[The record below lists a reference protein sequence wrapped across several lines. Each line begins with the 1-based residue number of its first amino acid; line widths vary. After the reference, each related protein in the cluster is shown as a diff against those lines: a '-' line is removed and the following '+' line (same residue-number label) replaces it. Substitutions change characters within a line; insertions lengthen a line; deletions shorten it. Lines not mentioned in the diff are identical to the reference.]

1 LLLRLWAGF
10 MATAL
15 RCYAAGSGRRP
26 LLVVLDCKGGADSRR
41 VADRTR
47 RVLRDAGARGTAI
60 WPDEAS
66 LSIWDLPPERL
77 TTTLLDL
84 IEHGSGW
91 QSAVIPAGL
100 PGVAEPAAPAV
111 PPDAGPPGAAGPA
124 GPAVLPDA
132 GPLLDEAFGPE
143 SR

>member
-15 RCYAAGSGRRP
+15 RRCAAGTGGRP

-47 RVLRDAGARGTAI
+47 RVLRDAGARATAI

-84 IEHGSGW
+84 IEHGTG
-91 QSAVIPAGL
+91 P
-100 PGVAEPAAPAV
+100 PEPARGLRPAT
-111 PPDAGPPGAAGPA
+111 DASVSGCLAQAAGRGEA
-124 GPAVLPDA
+124 GH
-132 GPLLDEAFGPE
+132 G
-143 SR
+143 R